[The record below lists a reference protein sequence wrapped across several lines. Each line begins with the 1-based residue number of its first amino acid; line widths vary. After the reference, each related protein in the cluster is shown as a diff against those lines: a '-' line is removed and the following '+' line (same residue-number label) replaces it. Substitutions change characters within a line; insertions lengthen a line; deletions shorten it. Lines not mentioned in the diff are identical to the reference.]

1 MNANPSLRVDN
12 APAQPHIEPL
22 LRLAVEARDVTI
34 PKLSAENAE
43 PYAQAAR
50 FQTAIDSLSS
60 GVCFFDRDD
69 RLIACNRPYAEIYRL
84 TPDQVTPGA
93 TLREIVER
101 RLEARIWSG
110 DIETILRRAR
120 PSRRAESSRTC
131 SPNSRTA
138 ASFASSTSRWPI
150 PVMFGKR
157 ATIGDA
163 PAFDAATLAGDP
175 PPQADTKPPPTEGSA
190 RIASRSPSRSE
201 GYFDVKAQLHSAI
214 VERENLTELA
224 RLSHAAARQ
233 EISKVIREIV
243 QAQQLPLSTEEE
255 KYFVEDVCDDMLGF
269 GRSNRCWRATISPTS

>member
-1 MNANPSLRVDN
+1 LNANPSLRVDN

-110 DIETILRRAR
+110 DIENYLA
-120 PSRRAESSRTC
+120 
-131 SPNSRTA
+131 
-138 ASFASSTSRWPI
+138 TS
-150 PVMFGKR
+150 
-157 ATIGDA
+157 ATIKAGGEQQNL
-163 PAFDAATLAGDP
+163 FSKLADGRIIRVLNKP
-175 PPQADTKPPPTEGSA
+175 MADT
-190 RIASRSPSRSE
+190 R
-201 GYFDVKAQLHSAI
+201 DV
-214 VERENLTELA
+214 R
-224 RLSHAAARQ
+224 
-233 EISKVIREIV
+233 
-243 QAQQLPLSTEEE
+243 
-255 KYFVEDVCDDMLGF
+255 
-269 GRSNRCWRATISPTS
+269 